1 MGLTSRCPQA
11 PNGLTVRKGLIIPLL
26 LAMTVAAW
34 PQARGG
40 FGGGGFGHPGF
51 GSGFSH
57 PGFANPFGFPGRYA
71 GFSGGLVYFGAPLMY
86 PDYPSPAESLPPPL
100 VVVQSNPAPS
110 EPPSEPLMI
119 VWQGDRYV
127 RYGGRGTS
135 AQVRASAD
143 YVEPESSAGR
153 RPSSVRPASPA
164 GRDQSQ
170 LPPAVLVFRDG
181 HREQVQDYVIASGK
195 LYLRGDYWRDG
206 YWTRTVELATLDV
219 PRTLSANQENGV
231 TFVLP
236 TGPNEVVT
244 RP

>member
-1 MGLTSRCPQA
+1 
-11 PNGLTVRKGLIIPLL
+11 
-26 LAMTVAAW
+26 
-34 PQARGG
+34 
-40 FGGGGFGHPGF
+40 
-51 GSGFSH
+51 
-57 PGFANPFGFPGRYA
+57 
-71 GFSGGLVYFGAPLMY
+71 MY
-86 PDYPSPAESLPPPL
+86 PDYYPYPESLPSAPL
-100 VVVQSNPAPS
+100 VVVQSSPNPAPS

-127 RYGGRGTS
+127 RYGGRGAA
-135 AQVRASAD
+135 AQVGASGD
-143 YVEPESSAGR
+143 SLESGR
-153 RPSSVRPASPA
+153 GPSSVRSSSP
-164 GRDQSQ
+164 GESNQSQ

-231 TFVLP
+231 NFVLP

>member
-1 MGLTSRCPQA
+1 M
-11 PNGLTVRKGLIIPLL
+11 RKCLIIPLL
-26 LAMTVAAW
+26 LLALAVSAW

-51 GSGFSH
+51 GSGFSR

-86 PDYPSPAESLPPPL
+86 PDYPSAAESLPSTPL
-100 VVVQSNPAPS
+100 VVVQSNPNPAPS

-127 RYGGRGTS
+127 RYGGRGTN
-135 AQVRASAD
+135 AEVRGSD
-143 YVEPESSAGR
+143 YSEPESSAGR
-153 RPSSVRPASPA
+153 TPSPVRSAVP
-164 GRDQSQ
+164 GERNQSQ

-181 HREQVQDYVIASGK
+181 HREQAQDYVIVGGK

-206 YWTRTVELATLDV
+206 YWSRTVELATLDL

-231 TFVLP
+231 NFVLP

>member
-1 MGLTSRCPQA
+1 M
-11 PNGLTVRKGLIIPLL
+11 RKCLSIPLVVL
-26 LAMTVAAW
+26 VLAVAAW

-51 GSGFSH
+51 GGGYTH
-57 PGFANPFGFPGRYA
+57 PGFGNPFGFPGRYA
-71 GFSGGLVYFGAPLMY
+71 GFPGSVVYFGAPFMY
-86 PDYPSPAESLPPPL
+86 PDYPSPAESLPSGPL
-100 VVVQSNPAPS
+100 VVVQSNPNPAPS

-135 AQVRASAD
+135 AQVPASAD
-143 YVEPESSAGR
+143 YVEPEAPTARS
-153 RPSSVRPASPA
+153 PSSVRSSSP
-164 GRDQSQ
+164 GERNPSQ

-181 HREQVQDYVIASGK
+181 HREQVHDYVIASGK
-195 LYLRGDYWRDG
+195 LYLRGEYWRDG

-231 TFVLP
+231 NFVLP